1 MVSST
6 LLIARNSISQEEV
19 VSMIGTPDH
28 RIFEGEHNRA
38 FFEITFWTTRS
49 TNGFFIQNGVGV
61 HDGSPDALG
70 ARDFGMYFYAVLK
83 ATRRGVVH
91 PHIAY
96 EFMHPESQASLKSDI
111 VEIFSLKSSIRDNIQ
126 MNMFEVEDMAPCYR
140 YWMCS
145 DCEQTVA
152 LFGYSEDG
160 TPELRRCGI
169 CGNSNYIPNP
179 NFKQRCRQYQ
189 RGSSL
194 DFIDPYSSPRN
205 FSLGNSYDE
214 LRVWEIV
221 IKQYHLHNFDMFIRH
236 VMKSY
241 SMVLPL
247 DIVEVILDYVIND
260 PLDRSLLMARCL
272 KFGTPNMRYALYNYA
287 PHLETMNDE
296 RSWFRINQLY
306 IGAVLEPC
314 DGDGTTDPWRV
325 CLEGIDGTS
334 DQPPNPMQKSRTLVR
349 NIPAE
354 LLESYGRVAGLGMKT
369 LLNHIVDVRDLG
381 FEAKDVELIMSQA
394 GVPRTTAMEAL
405 KMTNGNVIN
414 AILRL
419 RDSFITTEHRVIF
432 G

>member
-6 LLIARNSISQEEV
+6 FLTARNSISAEEV
-19 VSMIGTPDH
+19 VSVIGMPDH
-28 RIFEGEHNRA
+28 HIFEGEDAYA
-38 FFEITFWTTRS
+38 FSEITFWTTRS
-49 TNGFFIQNGVGV
+49 TNGFYVQNGVGI
-61 HDGSPDALG
+61 HDGSPNTLEV
-70 ARDFGMYFYAVLK
+70 RDLDMYFYAVLK
-83 ATRRGVVH
+83 TTRRGVIH

-96 EFMHPESQASLKSDI
+96 EFMHPESQALLKSDI

-140 YWMCS
+140 YWMCG

-160 TPELRRCGI
+160 TPELRRCGL
-169 CGNSNYIPNP
+169 CGNTNYIPNP
-179 NFKQRCRQYQ
+179 DFKQRCRQYQ

-205 FSLGNSYDE
+205 SLGNSYDE

-272 KFGTPNMRYALYNYA
+272 KFGTPSMRYDLYNYA

-306 IGAVLEPC
+306 IRAVLEPF
-314 DGDGTTDPWRV
+314 DGDGTIDPWRISDLW
-325 CLEGIDGTS
+325 CARMEGLDGIL
-334 DQPPNPMQKSRTLVR
+334 DQPANPMQKARVLER

-354 LLESYGRVAGLGMKT
+354 LLESYGKVAGLGMKT
-369 LLNHIVDVRDLG
+369 LLNHIVDARDLD
-381 FEAKDVELIMSQA
+381 FEAKDIELIMSRA
-394 GVPRTTAMEAL
+394 GVRRTTAMEAL
-405 KMTNGNVIN
+405 KKTDGDVIN
-414 AILRL
+414 AILECN
-419 RDSFITTEHRVIF
+419 I
-432 G
+432 